1 MISVVVITLNE
12 ADRIPALL
20 KSAAFADE
28 VIVVDSGSTDGTQ
41 EISNAGGAR
50 VFTHPWEGF
59 ASQKQ
64 YAMDLASFEW
74 ILNLDADEWISDSL
88 AAEIQEAI

>member
-12 ADRIPALL
+12 ADRISALL

-41 EISNAGGAR
+41 EICRAGGAR
-50 VFTHPWEGF
+50 VVYPPLAGIRGAETICHAAGF
-59 ASQKQ
+59 
-64 YAMDLASFEW
+64 
-74 ILNLDADEWISDSL
+74 I
-88 AAEIQEAI
+88 